1 MKKISELF
9 QKKSMSFANLIG
21 KVSFSNSFSI
31 RFFRPKIGEKKSP
44 ENSYPG
50 FVVSLEP
57 CSPVPPPV
65 FPKGR
70 FFCFRST
77 VPQIFWKTGKK
88 KLKKWCSVFIR
99 SFTLPVLLIIFDFFL
114 TFQEPSGKRCQQLL
128 VLSNYQ
134 PR

>member
-57 CSPVPPPV
+57 CSPVPPP
-65 FPKGR
+65 R
-70 FFCFRST
+70 FSKRA
-77 VPQIFWKTGKK
+77 
-88 KLKKWCSVFIR
+88 
-99 SFTLPVLLIIFDFFL
+99 FFL
-114 TFQEPSGKRCQQLL
+114 FSFHCPPNLL
-128 VLSNYQ
+128 ENW
-134 PR
+134 